1 MSFPQCLITG
11 HVNYK
16 FPEPDTA
23 VEETRW
29 SKIQTKLNNK
39 CRDTEKALK
48 KEAAERALKKEA
60 AEKALKKEAAEKASE
75 KEAAEKASKKTSS

>member
-16 FPEPDTA
+16 SPEPGTGS
-23 VEETRW
+23 EEARW
-29 SKIQTKLNNK
+29 IKIQTKLNNK

-48 KEAAERALKKEA
+48 KEST
-60 AEKALKKEAAEKASE
+60 EKALKKA
-75 KEAAEKASKKTSS
+75 